1 MRFPITT
8 MVTEWVSVPLLT
20 IVLEVMGIMAITDI
34 THTVTIHMDITHTV
48 LSIPTEVTV
57 TILMATVLAD
67 WVGVVTVM
75 EMAGTETEME
85 MVGMEMAV
93 DGEVQTEVVK
103 HQMLH
108 TIIVD
113 LQVLELGILQPTD
126 VAFFKRI

>member
-1 MRFPITT
+1 

-34 THTVTIHMDITHTV
+34 TLTVTIHMDIIHTV
-48 LSIPTEVTV
+48 LSIPTEVMV
-57 TILMATVLAD
+57 TILMATALAD
-67 WVGVVTVM
+67 WGGVVTVM
-75 EMAGTETEME
+75 EMAGTETEM
-85 MVGMEMAV
+85 VGMEMAV
-93 DGEVQTEVVK
+93 DGEAQSEAVK

-126 VAFFKRI
+126 VVFFKRI

>member
-20 IVLEVMGIMAITDI
+20 MVLEVMGIMAITDI
-34 THTVTIHMDITHTV
+34 TLTVTIHMDITHTV
-48 LSIPTEVTV
+48 LSIPTEVMV
-57 TILMATVLAD
+57 TILMATALAD
-67 WVGVVTVM
+67 WGGVVTVM
-75 EMAGTETEME
+75 EMAGTETEM
-85 MVGMEMAV
+85 VGMEMAV
-93 DGEVQTEVVK
+93 DGEAQTVAVK

-126 VAFFKRI
+126 VVFFKRI

>member
-1 MRFPITT
+1 MD
-8 MVTEWVSVPLLT
+8 TEWVSVPLLT

-34 THTVTIHMDITHTV
+34 TLTFTIHMDIIHTV
-48 LSIPTEVTV
+48 LSIPTEVMV

-75 EMAGTETEME
+75 EMAGTETEM
-85 MVGMEMAV
+85 VGMEMAV
-93 DGEVQTEVVK
+93 DGEAQTEVVK
-103 HQMLH
+103 HQMLR

>member
-1 MRFPITT
+1 

-34 THTVTIHMDITHTV
+34 TLTVTIHMDITHTV
-48 LSIPTEVTV
+48 LSIPTEVIV

-75 EMAGTETEME
+75 EMAGTETE

-126 VAFFKRI
+126 VVFFRRI

>member
-1 MRFPITT
+1 

-34 THTVTIHMDITHTV
+34 TLTVTIHMDITHTV

-57 TILMATVLAD
+57 TILMATVSAD

-75 EMAGTETEME
+75 EMAGTETE

-126 VAFFKRI
+126 VVFFKRI

>member
-1 MRFPITT
+1 
-8 MVTEWVSVPLLT
+8 
-20 IVLEVMGIMAITDI
+20 
-34 THTVTIHMDITHTV
+34 
-48 LSIPTEVTV
+48 
-57 TILMATVLAD
+57 MATVLAD

-75 EMAGTETEME
+75 EMVGTETE

-93 DGEVQTEVVK
+93 DGEAQTEAVK

-126 VAFFKRI
+126 VVFFKRI

>member
-1 MRFPITT
+1 
-8 MVTEWVSVPLLT
+8 MVIIHL
-20 IVLEVMGIMAITDI
+20 DI
-34 THTVTIHMDITHTV
+34 IHTV
-48 LSIPTEVTV
+48 LSIPTEVMV
-57 TILMATVLAD
+57 TIRMATVLAD

-75 EMAGTETEME
+75 EMVGTETE

-93 DGEVQTEVVK
+93 DGEAQTEAVK

-126 VAFFKRI
+126 VVFFKRI